1 MRRQPRRARRRAPG
15 RSGASRGRPPPP
27 ARLEARQHGVGEL
40 ALVLC
45 EPPRQGTEAAVNRDA
60 VEHLVEQDVAPCAAE
75 EGTHG
80 GRELVAGGPLTGGFV
95 PECARDRPRAV
106 AEDRAREIAL
116 AAPVAVERALGHASA
131 RRDVAHRGPPEPA
144 LHEELERG
152 PLDVRPLVSNHS
164 LTALTGA
171 AFGCQRRARPFRAS
185 VARSCASSAGEH
197 STPFALSGLL

>member
-1 MRRQPRRARRRAPG
+1 MK
-15 RSGASRGRPPPP
+15 RSAFTLLELLVVILIIAVLIALLLP
-27 ARLEARQHGVGEL
+27 AVQKVRESANRLSCQEHLKQMGL
-40 ALVLC
+40 ALHHYHDTYSSF
-45 EPPRQGTEAAVNRDA
+45 PSGM
-60 VEHLVEQDVAPCAAE
+60 VAGHSDDLE
-75 EGTHG
+75 EG
-80 GRELVAGGPLTGGFV
+80 ATGGFV
-95 PECARDRPRAV
+95 PECARDRPRTV

-131 RRDVAHRGPPEPA
+131 RRDVADRGPPEPA

-152 PLDVRPLVSNHS
+152 PLDVGPLVSNHS

-197 STPFALSGLL
+197 STPFALSDLL